1 MEVPTTYVSS
11 ADAATISE
19 LFDRAKILLMGGRF
33 LEAAAA
39 FDRIVALEPKGAYVT
54 ASMFNAGLAFD
65 QLEDRKNALA
75 RFRDLAK
82 RFPEAPETHHALVR
96 TLRILAWQE
105 AWAELASTA
114 DVLLVHAGLTPV
126 ERVEAHGARALG
138 AAELNDLETAS
149 MHVSKARTI
158 VEDQHL
164 DDGGRLPLGSA
175 PVFFALGEVR
185 RIKGERIT
193 FVPVPSDF
201 AQVLEE
207 RCQLLLDAQDA
218 YSQSMRTYDAHW
230 GAMSGYRVGQLY
242 QQLHRDLLA
251 IPAPSAAK
259 TDKQKQLFEG
269 AMRLRYRVLIEKGL
283 EMMERTLRM
292 AERTGEKSSW
302 VSRAADAKADLVR
315 ALAQE
320 KEALARLPFS
330 EADLK
335 QALDDLAK
343 KKAGTATP

>member
-1 MEVPTTYVSS
+1 
-11 ADAATISE
+11 
-19 LFDRAKILLMGGRF
+19 
-33 LEAAAA
+33 
-39 FDRIVALEPKGAYVT
+39 
-54 ASMFNAGLAFD
+54 MFNAGLAFD
-65 QLEDRKNALA
+65 QVEDRKNAMA

-96 TLRILAWQE
+96 MLRILAWQE
-105 AWAELASTA
+105 AWSELASTA
-114 DVLLVHAGLTPV
+114 DVLLAHAGLTPV

-138 AAELNDLETAS
+138 AVELNDLDTAT

-158 VEDQHL
+158 VEDLRL

-185 RIKGERIT
+185 RLQGERIT

-201 AQVLEE
+201 AKVLED

-218 YSQSMRTYDAHW
+218 YSQAMRTYDAHW

-251 IPAPSAAK
+251 IPSPSTAK

-269 AMRLRYRVLIEKGL
+269 AMRLRYRVLIEKGM
-283 EMMERTLRM
+283 EMMDRTLRM
-292 AERTGEKSSW
+292 AERTGERSSW
-302 VSRAADAKADLVR
+302 VSRAKDAKADLTR

-335 QALDDLAK
+335 QALEDLAK
-343 KKAGTATP
+343 KKAGAANP